1 MTWIFN
7 LPVNLLLANCVL
19 SRVKY
24 MKIIQK
30 VYKKYGVTEKILSVT
45 LTKTNDYQYLESI

>member
-1 MTWIFN
+1 MKLHLSMKPNLFGLNKRLAMNWIFN

-24 MKIIQK
+24 MKIIW
-30 VYKKYGVTEKILSVT
+30 
-45 LTKTNDYQYLESI
+45 